1 MENPYDVVKQ
11 FERAVADYCGA
22 PFVVTT
28 SSCTMAIELAL
39 LWNRWNRGTDHDIT
53 IPARTYKS
61 VADAIVRAGFRVRFS
76 KDEWVGDYQLCGSN
90 VWDSAR
96 KFTGGMYMPGRMV
109 CTSHHAS
116 KILGATQGG
125 CILHDSPDA
134 DAFLRRARFDG
145 RSEGVAPKNDTFHIK
160 PEFVRHCYLSN
171 DVAAILLLRLHSLPK
186 HNAPLDNDDY
196 PDLSQMEIFK

>member
-1 MENPYDVVKQ
+1 MNPYAVVKQ
-11 FERAVADYCGA
+11 FEQAVAEYTGA
-22 PFVVTT
+22 PFVVSV

-39 LWNRWNRGTDHDIT
+39 LWNRRKNGTSYRIT

-61 VADAIVRAGFRVRFS
+61 VADSIVRAGFKVQFS
-76 KDEWVGDYQLCGSN
+76 ADDWLGDYQLIGSN

-96 KFTGGMYMPGRMV
+96 KFTSGMYAPGRMV

-125 CILHDSPDA
+125 CVLHDDPEA

-145 RSEGVAPKNDTFHIK
+145 RAEGVAPKDDTFDI
-160 PEFVRHCYLSN
+160 PSEFVRHCYLSN
-171 DVAAILLLRLHSLPK
+171 DVAAMLLLKLHSLPR
-186 HNAPLDNDDY
+186 HNDPLPNDQY
-196 PDLSQMEIFK
+196 ADLSTMEIFR